1 MPWIYV
7 WFSLCFLKFKVYFL
21 WHLSQYSYNY
31 SNCINIVY
39 CLPRLWEHILDS
51 LIFGQHF
58 VLLVICI
65 NKSYFLQKCFE
76 ELDPK
81 KCFWLCLF
89 VLSCQSF
96 LFSAHLI
103 LRRILAFSEINNVSI
118 SQLKLFIIHLDNIT
132 ERPPSYLEPF
142 SWIIKFPHAP

>member
-1 MPWIYV
+1 MTGVPAN
-7 WFSLCFLKFKVYFL
+7 WFSYCLKILSMDALNICVVFLAFPKIVSALVYFAFL

-51 LIFGQHF
+51 LIFGQRF

-89 VLSCQSF
+89 VRSCQSF

-103 LRRILAFSEINNVSI
+103 LRKILAFSE
-118 SQLKLFIIHLDNIT
+118 QC
-132 ERPPSYLEPF
+132 EY
-142 SWIIKFPHAP
+142 